1 MKYTIMPLLNS
12 SFEPG
17 KAREIV
23 DSFEDLDTRNIAQA
37 ELFYFTGE
45 AEACSDIAERYLAS
59 DIMELRLS
67 ACMLYGYSN
76 MTLGNSQA
84 AKRGLNG
91 IQECMKLAMR
101 KKASDETLTVCVF
114 AGYVGAV
121 LLHLPTDGIPSLWKY
136 SSKLPEG
143 LRLFAVYVMAH
154 QSYLNGEYWSAYGM
168 CQAALAMTR
177 EVYPIS
183 MVYVQCML
191 AMCSINRKCT
201 EDAQEELMKG
211 WNLAEKD
218 NLIEP
223 FIEHHGLLRGL
234 LEACIRKS
242 DPDMYRR
249 ITEGVLSFSR
259 GWMSIHNPQTKGK
272 VTNELSTMEFSIAM
286 LAGEGWS
293 NKEIAVYLG
302 ITVNTVK
309 HYLTDIFSKLNVN
322 KRSELKDYMLK

>member
-1 MKYTIMPLLNS
+1 MNKYTVMPLLNS

-23 DSFEDLDTRNIAQA
+23 AGFEDMDVRNIAQA
-37 ELFYFTGE
+37 ELFYFMGE
-45 AEACSDIAERYLAS
+45 AESSSEIAERYLTS
-59 DIMELRLS
+59 EIMELRLS
-67 ACMLYGYSN
+67 ASMIYGYSN
-76 MTLGNSQA
+76 MTLGNLVAVQ
-84 AKRGLNG
+84 RGLEE
-91 IQECMKLAMR
+91 IQECLKLAMR
-101 KKASDETLTVCVF
+101 KKVSEETLAVCVF
-114 AGYVGAV
+114 ARYAGAV

-143 LRLFAVYVMAH
+143 VRLFAVYVMAH
-154 QSYLNGEYWSAYGM
+154 HSYLNGEYWSAYGM

-177 EVYPIS
+177 E
-183 MVYVQCML
+183 
-191 AMCSINRKCT
+191 
-201 EDAQEELMKG
+201 ELMKG

-218 NLIEP
+218 NFIEP

-242 DPDMYRR
+242 NPDMYRR

-259 GWMSIHNPQTKGK
+259 SWVSIHNPQTKGK

-293 NKEIAVYLG
+293 NKEISAYLG

-309 HYLTDIFSKLNVN
+309 HYLTGIFSKLNVN

>member
-1 MKYTIMPLLNS
+1 M
-12 SFEPG
+12 
-17 KAREIV
+17 
-23 DSFEDLDTRNIAQA
+23 
-37 ELFYFTGE
+37 GE
-45 AEACSDIAERYLAS
+45 AESSSEIAERYLTS
-59 DIMELRLS
+59 EIMELRLS
-67 ACMLYGYSN
+67 ASMIYGYSN
-76 MTLGNSQA
+76 MTLGNLVAVQ
-84 AKRGLNG
+84 RGLEE
-91 IQECMKLAMR
+91 IQECLKLAMR
-101 KKASDETLTVCVF
+101 KKVSEETLAVCVF
-114 AGYVGAV
+114 ARYAGAV

-143 LRLFAVYVMAH
+143 VRLFAVYVMAH
-154 QSYLNGEYWSAYGM
+154 HSYLNGEYWSAYGM

-177 EVYPIS
+177 EVYPVS
-183 MVYVQCML
+183 MIYIQCML
-191 AMCSINRKCT
+191 AMCSINRKCI
-201 EDAQEELMKG
+201 EDAREELMKG

-218 NLIEP
+218 NFIEP

-242 DPDMYRR
+242 NPDMYRR

-259 GWMSIHNPQTKGK
+259 SWVSIHNPQTKGK

-293 NKEIAVYLG
+293 NKEISAYLG
-302 ITVNTVK
+302 IAVNTVK